1 MFEYLLVLLAK
12 KKKKL
17 HFKAE
22 GNALKYLELNYRFPQ
37 IKRNVFLVS
46 ARTADWFCQEI
57 PMPNVFLVIRGT
69 CGLFFLHF

>member
-37 IKRNVFLVS
+37 IKHDVFLVS
-46 ARTADWFCQEI
+46 ARTTDWFCQEI
-57 PMPNVFLVIRGT
+57 PMPNAFLVIRGT